1 MTTNS
6 FIPRLGR
13 WLGIADQPPEA
24 LPTSESRPRDARAV
38 DPLRLAAQQSLGD
51 ISEFIFQHRLPVD
64 NQTLAAAFDY
74 VSGQNRGFVE
84 LVNRRLADGELV
96 TAEWLDQALGQ
107 ASRDESSAMTDMMA
121 RLQRSIGDFTKT
133 TREARSATT
142 DYRTALRSHVDE
154 LGEASKAGAMIA
166 ELAGVAKAMI
176 ERTQDIEQQMVRSER
191 ETKTLQRRLDEARRN
206 AEMDHLTGLPNRR
219 AFETVLAQQ
228 YEEAR
233 ANRDTLCVAFC
244 DIDKFKLINDTHG
257 HEAGDRVLKVVAKCL
272 AEISGERCHVARHGG
287 EEFVVLFRGKSLDEA
302 FATLDET
309 REALAGR
316 RLVNRANDTPFGRVS
331 FSAGLAD
338 VLAHRDPRLAL
349 RAADEAL
356 YAAKQQGRNRIVMAT
371 ERPAESK
378 AA

>member
-1 MTTNS
+1 MVANS
-6 FIPRLGR
+6 LIPRLGR
-13 WLGIADQPPEA
+13 WLGIADQPSDRSA
-24 LPTSESRPRDARAV
+24 SADGTARESRAV
-38 DPLRLAAQQSLGD
+38 DTLRLAGQQMLDD
-51 ISEFIFQHRLPVD
+51 ISEFVFYHRLPVD
-64 NQTLAAAFDY
+64 AQTLAAAFDY
-74 VSGQNRGFVE
+74 VSGHNRSFVE
-84 LVNRRLADGELV
+84 LVNCRLADGEHV

-107 ASRDESSAMTDMMA
+107 AARDESSAMAEMMA
-121 RLQRSIGDFTKT
+121 KLQHSIGDFTKT

-142 DYRTALRSHVDE
+142 DYRTALRSHVDD
-154 LGEASKAGAMIA
+154 LSEASKAGAMIN
-166 ELAGVAKAMI
+166 ELASVAKAMI
-176 ERTQDIEQQMVRSER
+176 ERTQDIEQHMVRSER
-191 ETKTLQRRLDEARRN
+191 ETKALQRRLDEARRN

-228 YEEAR
+228 YDEAK

-272 AEISGERCHVARHGG
+272 ADISDERCHVARHGG

-302 FATLDET
+302 FAKLDQT
-309 REALAGR
+309 REALATR
-316 RLVNRANDTPFGRVS
+316 RLVNRANDSPFGQVS

-338 VLAHRDPRLAL
+338 VLAHRDPRAAL
-349 RAADEAL
+349 KAADSAL
-356 YAAKQQGRNRIVMAT
+356 YLAKEQGRNRIVVAT